1 MDEACAVDVCVD
13 LNALAKSPA
22 HSFTAA
28 IISVMIEQGP
38 SSWYHCFGSSG
49 WDQGGEWGARAQAE
63 AGLYLILVCNMCV
76 CACLKVES
84 AASSD
89 ERCAALTMWQSLGVA
104 APMPTHPD

>member
-13 LNALAKSPA
+13 LNALAMSPA

-49 WDQGGEWGARAQAE
+49 WDQGGEWDTCLQH
-63 AGLYLILVCNMCV
+63 VCV

-89 ERCAALTMWQSLGVA
+89 ERRAALTMWQVFG
-104 APMPTHPD
+104 